1 MGGEGHTDPVLDLE
15 NTLSSVVRVAYKR
28 RAALPSF
35 PVESPCPNRKSGF
48 SEDLN
53 TIHTLTKWKLSG
65 WTVRMDS
72 VLPCRYALVIAG
84 S

>member
-1 MGGEGHTDPVLDLE
+1 MGGEGHTDPVLGLE

-28 RAALPSF
+28 RVALPSF

-48 SEDLN
+48 SPVRLCDR
-53 TIHTLTKWKLSG
+53 TLTKWKLSG

-72 VLPCRYALVIAG
+72 VLPCRYAFVIAG